1 MALDFIVLSAILA
14 NSAKAF
20 KQYLL
25 LSPW

>member
-20 KQYLL
+20 KQYLF
-25 LSPW
+25 LSP